1 MALTVELPYSVWKR
15 VPRDVECVFIREV
28 PVSTILWVV
37 LPIFISVGSA
47 LIAVYLMQQRM
58 ELQLARERQS
68 LSEARA
74 SIEAQKQTLEE
85 LDRLRTEAVRRRSLD
100 DFIADLHTE
109 QRNFVRQQR
118 SLFSTRKSLVVQER
132 LYFRNLPLCN
142 WVEHEV
148 PIDEGADIK
157 SLIRTVSVFGGGDE
171 GEKPQLAAGHANGRG
186 ERKQLR

>member
-1 MALTVELPYSVWKR
+1 
-15 VPRDVECVFIREV
+15 
-28 PVSTILWVV
+28 VSTILWVV

-148 PIDEGADIK
+148 PIDEGGDIK

>member
-1 MALTVELPYSVWKR
+1 M
-15 VPRDVECVFIREV
+15 
-28 PVSTILWVV
+28 STILWVV

-100 DFIADLHTE
+100 DFIADLRTE

-132 LYFRNLPLCN
+132 LFFRNLPLCN

-157 SLIRTVSVFGGGDE
+157 SLIRTVSVFGGEDPDTAPAVAP
-171 GEKPQLAAGHANGRG
+171 PQTNGRAG
-186 ERKQLR
+186 QKQLT

>member
-1 MALTVELPYSVWKR
+1 MTLQAA
-15 VPRDVECVFIREV
+15 
-28 PVSTILWVV
+28 LWVF
-37 LPIFISVGSA
+37 LPICLCVGSA
-47 LIAVYLMQQRM
+47 VLAVFIMQQRM
-58 ELQLARERQS
+58 EVQLARERQS
-68 LSEARA
+68 LGEARA

>member
-1 MALTVELPYSVWKR
+1 MA
-15 VPRDVECVFIREV
+15 
-28 PVSTILWVV
+28 TILWVV

>member
-1 MALTVELPYSVWKR
+1 MA
-15 VPRDVECVFIREV
+15 
-28 PVSTILWVV
+28 TILWVV

-148 PIDEGADIK
+148 PIDEGSDIK
-157 SLIRTVSVFGGGDE
+157 SLIRTVSVFSGGDE
-171 GEKPQLAAGHANGRG
+171 GGKPQLASTGNGRG
-186 ERKQLR
+186 DQKQLTHARER

>member
-1 MALTVELPYSVWKR
+1 
-15 VPRDVECVFIREV
+15 
-28 PVSTILWVV
+28 VSTILWVV

-68 LSEARA
+68 LCEARA

-100 DFIADLHTE
+100 DFIADLRTE

-157 SLIRTVSVFGGGDE
+157 SLIRTVSVFGGDGVDA
-171 GEKPQLAAGHANGRG
+171 KPELVSAGPNARG
-186 ERKQLR
+186 GRKQLT

>member
-1 MALTVELPYSVWKR
+1 MA
-15 VPRDVECVFIREV
+15 
-28 PVSTILWVV
+28 TILWVV

-148 PIDEGADIK
+148 PIEEGSDIK

-171 GEKPQLAAGHANGRG
+171 EENPRLAASPNGRG
-186 ERKQLR
+186 DLKQIIGAREI

>member
-1 MALTVELPYSVWKR
+1 MA
-15 VPRDVECVFIREV
+15 
-28 PVSTILWVV
+28 TILWVV

-85 LDRLRTEAVRRRSLD
+85 LDHLRTEAVRRRSLD
-100 DFIADLHTE
+100 DFIADVHTE

-148 PIDEGADIK
+148 PIEEGSDIK
-157 SLIRTVSVFGGGDE
+157 SLIRAVSVFGAGDE
-171 GEKPQLAAGHANGRG
+171 GGSPQLAASRNGRG
-186 ERKQLR
+186 ERKRLT

>member
-1 MALTVELPYSVWKR
+1 VA
-15 VPRDVECVFIREV
+15 
-28 PVSTILWVV
+28 TILWVV

-171 GEKPQLAAGHANGRG
+171 GENPQLAASHANGGG